1 MVSSDYTDM
10 HMMKHV
16 FSFLGALAIVA
27 GTATAQQQP
36 TAEQII
42 GGAKMVAALQQA
54 DLNGN
59 MTNARM
65 KVPVALFL
73 RQKDI
78 QFQVYEANTWKK
90 FHMRLNDDTCQL
102 FEMINDKQKDFPV
115 SRIAAPIAG
124 TDLSYE
130 DLAMRFFYWKKP
142 ILEGAERVGVHNCWK
157 IRLNNPGQGGAYQVM
172 YVWVHQKYGAF
183 MKIEGFNRQG
193 QILKRFEVTDVM
205 NIGKDA
211 SGTDI
216 YTLKQ
221 MNVSTMNPANN
232 RVASQTKLIFDKPK
246 NMGVKGPR

>member
-1 MVSSDYTDM
+1 
-10 HMMKHV
+10 MKTATLFLCSV
-16 FSFLGALAIVA
+16 FSF
-27 GTATAQQQP
+27 TAFAQNAP
-36 TAEQII
+36 NAEQII

-54 DLNGN
+54 DLEGS
-59 MTNARM
+59 MTHGRD

-73 RQKDI
+73 RNKDI
-78 QFQVYEANTWKK
+78 QFQYYEKEAWQK
-90 FHMRLNDDTCQL
+90 FHLRMNDDVCEL
-102 FEMINDKQKDFPV
+102 YEMINNKQTKFPV
-115 SRIAAPIAG
+115 NRLATPIAG

-142 ILEGAERVGVHNCWK
+142 VLEGAERVGVHNCWK

-205 NIGKDA
+205 NIGKNAD
-211 SGTDI
+211 GVEI

-221 MNVSTMNPANN
+221 MNVSTLNPAND
-232 RVASQTKLIFDKPK
+232 RVVSQTKLIFNQPAMKAP
-246 NMGVKGPR
+246 KGPR